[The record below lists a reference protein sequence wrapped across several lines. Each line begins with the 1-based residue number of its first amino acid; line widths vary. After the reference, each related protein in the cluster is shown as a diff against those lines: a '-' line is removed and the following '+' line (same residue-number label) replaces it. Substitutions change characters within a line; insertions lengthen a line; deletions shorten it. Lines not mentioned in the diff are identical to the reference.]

1 MEMSVNMNKLFI
13 SSVGAIVV
21 TIVLGFS
28 VFYLFVLD
36 SKGQPAVSSAA
47 SAPSST
53 SGEQTEAKP
62 EHPYLPPSM
71 DDVPEGEEGEL
82 IKLGYKEHN
91 ETNTVLDGYVGNK
104 LSCASCHADG
114 GVGSSLDLV
123 GISKTYPQ
131 YNPRAGKVVTIEDRI
146 NGCLKRSM
154 NGKPLPLDSKEMKAM
169 VAYYNYISTNVPDG
183 TKERPWAK
191 MPKTEGDLTKL
202 NVDAGRELYN
212 KACITCHGEG
222 GDGGATGLPLWG
234 DQSYNIGAGMAR
246 IRTSGGFIKKYM
258 PKAPM
263 GGYEAGSFTDEEAM
277 NIAAYINSMAR
288 PDFPDKINDWPK
300 GDAPDDAA
308 YETLAGKKDTEN
320 K

>member
-1 MEMSVNMNKLFI
+1 MMNKFFI
-13 SSVGAIVV
+13 TSVAAIVA
-21 TIVLGFS
+21 TIALGFT
-28 VFYLFVLD
+28 VFFLFVLD
-36 SKGQPAVSSAA
+36 SKGHPAVSSAA
-47 SAPSST
+47 PATPV
-53 SGEQTEAKP
+53 EQTEAKP

-71 DDVPEGEEGEL
+71 DDVPAGEEGEL
-82 IKLGYKEHN
+82 IKLGLKEHN
-91 ETNTVLDGYVGNK
+91 ETNTVLDGNVGNN

-146 NGCLKRSM
+146 NGCFKRSM

-169 VAYYNYISTNVPDG
+169 VAYYNYISSNVPDG

-191 MPKTEGDLTKL
+191 VPKVEGDLAKL
-202 NVDAGRELYN
+202 DVNAGRELYN
-212 KACITCHGEG
+212 KACITCHGVG

-234 DQSYNIGAGMAR
+234 EKSYNIGAGMAR
-246 IRTSGGFIKKYM
+246 VRTAGAFIKNFM

-277 NIAAYINSMAR
+277 NIAAYINSMDR
-288 PDFPDKINDWPK
+288 PDFPDKIYDWPK

-308 YETLAGKKDTEN
+308 YETLAGKKGAE
-320 K
+320 KK